1 MRQSLAANRATH
13 TAPPQT
19 NAAAAAKLLEKKK
32 EFDAVSALER
42 ASSLYLERI
51 EGIGEDCDIMADA
64 GQVHGQV
71 LAQWPRMFQ
80 ILNLFLA
87 SRGHNNGEDEGE
99 TLTSTA
105 SDAQRLVRIPIE
117 ELQQISDGTT

>member
-64 GQVHGQV
+64 GQGKIIHRMTVGSLCLYQV
-71 LAQWPRMFQ
+71 SAR
-80 ILNLFLA
+80 A
-87 SRGHNNGEDEGE
+87 SSCTVAENVSNSE
-99 TLTSTA
+99 S
-105 SDAQRLVRIPIE
+105 
-117 ELQQISDGTT
+117 IS